1 MNEDLPLIMESVSAG
16 PGGLLMEYGLPK
28 SEVLRVCKDM
38 YKKDITK
45 LTLQISD
52 PVAMQLNKNMK
63 ATFMDQVG
71 TVGELCS
78 NEGTLSSIKLS
89 SQFHI
94 VWNIKEIFKKNIPV
108 I

>member
-1 MNEDLPLIMESVSAG
+1 MNEDLPLMMETVNARPS
-16 PGGLLMEYGLPK
+16 GLLMDYGLPR
-28 SEVLRVCKDM
+28 SEVLKVCKDM
-38 YKKDITK
+38 YKKDVVR
-45 LTLQISD
+45 LTLQISE

-78 NEGTLSSIKLS
+78 NGGTLSSIKLF

-94 VWNIKEIFKKNIPV
+94 V
-108 I
+108 

>member
-1 MNEDLPLIMESVSAG
+1 MNEDLPLIMESASAG

-71 TVGELCS
+71 TVGEFELQSCNKWTES
-78 NEGTLSSIKLS
+78 LLNY
-89 SQFHI
+89 
-94 VWNIKEIFKKNIPV
+94 IFFPTSYCLEH
-108 I
+108 